1 MSYHNPR
8 TEIAATIASG
18 MIASGRAW
26 DASKAWK
33 FTDELLAADPET
45 NPARPD
51 EPSMYEKALE
61 EQNARLTEALT
72 RIMENA
78 RARLASDVE
87 VMPTVIE
94 DSFRR
99 IGYLAHQVLA
109 HQSLRGVKP

>member
-1 MSYHNPR
+1 VSYHNPR

-26 DASKAWK
+26 DAEKAWK
-33 FTDELLAADPET
+33 FADDLLAADPEAA
-45 NPARPD
+45 PAAPI
-51 EPSMYEKALE
+51 EPSLYEKALE

-72 RIMENA
+72 LIMENA

-87 VMPTVIE
+87 VMTTVIE

-99 IGYLAHQVLA
+99 IGYVAHQVLA
-109 HQSLRGVKP
+109 HQAVRGVKR